1 MNILPVIRDL
11 VERTLFVDTHE
22 HIVEVSTRLGK
33 PCGHWVCPCNDWAYL
48 LWRYTSDDLC
58 SAGMT
63 FGERDRLF
71 SPKVDPSEKWR
82 IVAPYWDRVRHT
94 GYGLA
99 TRIAVQKLYDEDI
112 CASRIGRLNDKYL
125 ARQGL
130 SQALSDLV
138 DEGWLSLEEAL
149 DLVLRLMHGNAERL
163 FPMLQS
169 VMEPGVIA

>member
-1 MNILPVIRDL
+1 MNLLPVIRDL
-11 VERTLFVDTHE
+11 VERTLIVDTHE
-22 HIVEVSTRLGK
+22 HIVEVATYLNDLGL
-33 PCGHWVCPCNDWAYL
+33 V
-48 LWRYTSDDLC
+48 
-58 SAGMT
+58 T

-71 SPKVDPSEKWR
+71 SPKVDPSEKWQ
-82 IVAPYWDRVRHT
+82 IVAPYWDLRHT

-99 TRIAVQKLYDEDI
+99 TRIAVQKLYDEEI

-130 SQALSDLV
+130 SQALSELV

-149 DLVLRLMHGNAERL
+149 DLVLRLMHRNAERL

-169 VMEPGVIA
+169 ATEPGVIA